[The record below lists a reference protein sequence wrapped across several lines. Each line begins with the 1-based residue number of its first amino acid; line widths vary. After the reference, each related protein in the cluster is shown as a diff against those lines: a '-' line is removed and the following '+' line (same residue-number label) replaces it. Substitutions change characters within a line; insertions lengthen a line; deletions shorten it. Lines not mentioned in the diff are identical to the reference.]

1 MRVEYNF
8 YVSSYGGTNL
18 SEQDW
23 DRLSQKA
30 IQRLRH
36 FTFVNLPEQW
46 VDETW
51 EKQAKCAVCEM
62 AEILYLQEERQGKTS
77 ENTDGYSVT
86 FETEE
91 QLNGKLYDIAYVY
104 LGHTGMMNFGVDVGC

>member
-1 MRVEYNF
+1 M
-8 YVSSYGGTNL
+8 
-18 SEQDW
+18 
-23 DRLSQKA
+23 
-30 IQRLRH
+30 
-36 FTFVNLPEQW
+36 
-46 VDETW
+46 
-51 EKQAKCAVCEM
+51 
-62 AEILYLQEERQGKTS
+62 QEERQGKTS